1 MTRCRLFSS
10 FQHSFFPNAAIWPTT
25 PVNSYRKYHVSIGT
39 IFDTGGAFQSAG
51 SHGSTCLKEGEVV
64 DALPGEIDGAAAV
77 WKTGKQPE
85 STERTR
91 KKRLVTM
98 NTRRQ
103 THSILSLMYSTMAH
117 FKNMLFLIL
126 TTEYRVTRN
135 HVKINR

>member
-1 MTRCRLFSS
+1 
-10 FQHSFFPNAAIWPTT
+10 
-25 PVNSYRKYHVSIGT
+25 
-39 IFDTGGAFQSAG
+39 
-51 SHGSTCLKEGEVV
+51 LKEGEVV

-103 THSILSLMYSTMAH
+103 THSILSLMYGTMAH
-117 FKNMLFLIL
+117 LKNMLFLIL
-126 TTEYRVTRN
+126 TTEY
-135 HVKINR
+135 